1 MFRATLFSATVVLVA
16 SHVSFGQT
24 FLDRAA
30 WAASAGGAIVSPD
43 FLELGPVDFAP
54 GVETDLGGFFDVM
67 PTGGGPNSARLN
79 DVPNFI
85 FDFDPAGLTSV
96 TFTFDTPITAFAA
109 LWSNTFVQDG
119 FAVESGSGMFYDL
132 GAIGGDPLGGEQF
145 IGVVEDAGFSTLTF
159 TTATPGGDDFVFFT
173 AFEFVE
179 VPAPGAAGVL
189 AFAGLAGMRR
199 RR

>member
-1 MFRATLFSATVVLVA
+1 MSRATLFSATVVLVT
-16 SHVSFGQT
+16 SQVSFGQT

-43 FLELGPVDFAP
+43 FLELGPVNFAS
-54 GVETDLGGFFDVM
+54 GVATDLGGFFDVM
-67 PTGGGPNSARLN
+67 PTGGGPSSAQLN

-85 FDFDPAGLTSV
+85 FDFDPNGLTSV

-109 LWSNTFVQDG
+109 EWSNTFVQDG
-119 FAVESGSGMFYDL
+119 FAVESGSGESYDL
-132 GAIGGDPLGGEQF
+132 GAIGGNPLGINQF
-145 IGVVEDAGFSTLTF
+145 IGVVEADGFNTLTF
-159 TTATPGGDDFVFFT
+159 TTATAGGDDFVFFT

-179 VPAPGAAGVL
+179 VPAPGGAAML
-189 AFAGLAGMRR
+189 ALGGLAALRR